1 MKQCTQKSNLECTA
15 NFITFLNSKSRIMT
29 TKILKN
35 SLSTVLLLF
44 SILAFSQ
51 EKSKNTVSLE
61 VFYSKIQT
69 EKNPQI
75 IDARAPEEFALNHL
89 EGAVNFNLESKDYEK
104 QIAKLDKTKPVF
116 TYSIGAGRSVWLADD
131 LLKKGF
137 KEAYSLE
144 GGIANWIGN
153 GKPFYANSK
162 SKLTLAGYKKIIA
175 ENKAVLVDIGSIYCG
190 ACKKVKPVL
199 ETIKAQ
205 YGSNLKIVEIDLEDS
220 PQVIADLKTVKVF
233 PTLILYQDGKIVF
246 KKEGLGDLKKEVDVA
261 LAH

>member
-1 MKQCTQKSNLECTA
+1 MKN
-15 NFITFLNSKSRIMT
+15 
-29 TKILKN
+29 KIFKN
-35 SLSTVLLLF
+35 SIVTAILLF
-44 SILAFSQ
+44 TIVGFSQ
-51 EKSKNTVSLE
+51 EKSSNTVSLE
-61 VFYSKIQT
+61 VFYSKIQS

-75 IDARAPEEFALNHL
+75 IDARGAEEFALNHIN
-89 EGAVNFNLESKDYEK
+89 GAVNFNLESKDYAA
-104 QIAKLDKTKPVF
+104 QAAKLDKSKPVF

-162 SKLTLAGYKKIIA
+162 SKLTLAEYKKIIA
-175 ENKAVLVDIGSIYCG
+175 ENKDVLVDIGSKYC
-190 ACKKVKPVL
+190 APCKKVKPIL

-205 YGSNLKIVEIDLEDS
+205 YGNNLKIVEIELEDS

-233 PTLILYQDGKIVF
+233 PTLILYKDGKIVF
-246 KKEGLGDLKKEVDVA
+246 KKEGLGDLKNDVDVA
-261 LAH
+261 LAVK

>member
-1 MKQCTQKSNLECTA
+1 MKN
-15 NFITFLNSKSRIMT
+15 
-29 TKILKN
+29 KIFKN
-35 SLSTVLLLF
+35 SIATAILLF
-44 SILAFSQ
+44 TVAGFSQ
-51 EKSKNTVSLE
+51 NKSSNTVSLE
-61 VFYSKIQT
+61 VFYSKIQS
-69 EKNPQI
+69 EKKPQI
-75 IDARAPEEFALNHL
+75 IDARGSEEFALNHIN
-89 EGAVNFNLESKDYEK
+89 GAVNFNLESKDYAA
-104 QIAKLDKTKPVF
+104 QVAKLDKSKPVF

-162 SKLTLAGYKKIIA
+162 SKLTLAEYKKIIA
-175 ENKAVLVDIGSIYCG
+175 ENKDVLVDIGSIYCG

-233 PTLILYQDGKIVF
+233 PTLILYKDGKIVF
-246 KKEGLGDLKKEVDVA
+246 KKEGLGDLKNDVDVA
-261 LAH
+261 LAVK